1 MNFILGVLMESTEFS
16 SYIEKYAVNNDVTNF
31 EAILLYAEE
40 NFVDV
45 TELATMITQ
54 TLKDKIE
61 VELEKEG
68 MLKITKQTFKMDI

>member
-1 MNFILGVLMESTEFS
+1 MKSMLLKSLLPNNPAQVLKLF
-16 SYIEKYAVNNDVTNF
+16 
-31 EAILLYAEE
+31 LYAEE

>member
-1 MNFILGVLMESTEFS
+1 MESTEFS